1 MFFSSKCLNELESV
15 VSNELAPVLRYFA
28 SNKLSV
34 YFNKTNDMLISSARK
49 TARINI
55 NNTKRNSF
63 VKYLG
68 VYIDAHLNWEPQIQ
82 HVSNKLA
89 KNIGILNKV
98 RKYVDLNVLMQLLY
112 SCSPLLKLGC
122 YELRQCMQNK
132 THKGID

>member
-15 VSNELAPVLRYFA
+15 VNNELAPVLRYFA

-34 YFNKTNDMLISSARK
+34 IFNKTNYMLISSARK

-68 VYIDAHLNWEPQIQ
+68 VYIDAHLNWKPQIQ

-89 KNIGILNKV
+89 KNIGILYNTEI
-98 RKYVDLNVLMQLLY
+98 
-112 SCSPLLKLGC
+112 C
-122 YELRQCMQNK
+122 
-132 THKGID
+132 